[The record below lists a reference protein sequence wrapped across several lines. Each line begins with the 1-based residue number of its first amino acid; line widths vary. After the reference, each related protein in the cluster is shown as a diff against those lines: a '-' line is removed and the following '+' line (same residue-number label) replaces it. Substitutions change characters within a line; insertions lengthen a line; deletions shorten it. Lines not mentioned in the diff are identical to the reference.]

1 MDLTLVYTFIV
12 AIMAVCS
19 CGLVSVDDRNIRR
32 VLLVVMLSTIGVGI
46 YMEQI
51 KAEYDL
57 RKANEQIIALAKC
70 QGTGQVC
77 SWSAK

>member
-1 MDLTLVYTFIV
+1 MDLTLVHAFV
-12 AIMAVCS
+12 VVIMAVCS
-19 CGLVSVDDRNIRR
+19 HGLVSIDDRNIRR
-32 VLLVVMLSTIGVGI
+32 VLLVVLLTTIGVGI

-70 QGTGQVC
+70 QGEGKLCT
-77 SWSAK
+77 WSTK

>member
-1 MDLTLVYTFIV
+1 MDLTLVYAFIV

-19 CGLVSVDDRNIRR
+19 CGLVSIDDRNIRR
-32 VLLVVMLSTIGVGI
+32 ILLVVMLSTIGVGI

-57 RKANEQIIALAKC
+57 SKANEQIISLTKC
-70 QGTGQVC
+70 QGTDTICG
-77 SWSAK
+77 WETK